1 VTDEE
6 GELLDVEDDLIE
18 EKDVEKLE
26 SRSIDSGYEVF
37 QILANTMKMQLFE
50 EQGG

>member
-1 VTDEE
+1 MTDEE

-26 SRSIDSGYEVF
+26 SRSIDSGYEVL
-37 QILANTMKMQLFE
+37 QILANTVKM
-50 EQGG
+50 